1 MPDMHIKRNIV
12 KEETTEMMD
21 HERQERD
28 LQKIFDATQTSYL
41 AAVENTFALQ
51 ERILEFARNVMES
64 SAETLKSQAENNR
77 ATLETLTQQSQK
89 HRKAMENLVRESQRY
104 TRAYFAAPSTIT
116 NPTPSSRKP
125 RSRPRSSPQSSQT
138 TLFSRTPAWR
148 SSQNSPSPTLGE

>member
-1 MPDMHIKRNIV
+1 MHIKRNIV
-12 KEETTEMMD
+12 KEETTKMMD
-21 HERQERD
+21 HERQQRD

-89 HRKAMENLVRESQRY
+89 HRKAMENLVRESSEVYESLLRSPFSHNQPHSKFDEA
-104 TRAYFAAPSTIT
+104 TESSEVK
-116 NPTPSSRKP
+116 PT
-125 RSRPRSSPQSSQT
+125 
-138 TLFSRTPAWR
+138 
-148 SSQNSPSPTLGE
+148 E